1 MQDGPTTVF
10 KGEVDA
16 AVSRL
21 VPFPSPLSMS
31 VCMMRKDPRDPANS
45 SWTRGWQLRGLAHLI
60 ARLPNQ
66 ERDLFPPEIRD
77 LCSLPRRNRHCQ
89 ETYIRLGHKYKWNCI
104 PRISA
109 PLRLRIQS
117 TTRTPLVHGRLSL
130 SSTPADSPLRLDT
143 QV

>member
-1 MQDGPTTVF
+1 MQDGTTTVF
-10 KGEVDA
+10 KVEVDA

-21 VPFPSPLSMS
+21 WQCPRPLSGG
-31 VCMMRKDPRDPANS
+31 VCMMRQDPRDRAIS

-77 LCSLPRRNRHCQ
+77 RCSLPRRNRHCQ

-109 PLRLRIQS
+109 PLRLRTQS
-117 TTRTPLVHGRLSL
+117 TYAHSAGPWPTVAIF
-130 SSTPADSPLRLDT
+130 TPADSPLCLDT